1 MMKRPFACI
10 GFTCLFTLA
19 AAVFILKEWVFS
31 LAVIAGV
38 FGAFSLLV
46 PVLRRGRVVP
56 VSLLTAAFSL
66 VWLGC
71 WIPGYEGDQKLAGS
85 DYNISGQI
93 TEAPERSG
101 EKFAYVLRVDSA
113 TNPEGEP
120 VQFSGKL
127 RVTCVNALAAEEGDW
142 VTGKIYAYLL
152 GEEFQPYYAARGIYL
167 SSFLYEYDGVT
178 IEKSQNKT
186 WKGYF
191 LGFRSRLEDVLYT
204 LLPEREAG
212 LISGI
217 VLGNRDGIPED
228 VSNTFRMAGVSHLL
242 AVSGLHLTIL
252 AQFLMG
258 FLALFRLPKKLILL
272 LLIPVVLAF
281 MALTGFSYSILRS
294 GIMFL
299 LYLIAELID
308 RKSEGLNSL
317 GIAVLV
323 LCLLNPFSAGDTG
336 LLLSFSSTLGILL
349 FKGRL
354 MAKIKAH
361 LPVRLEVSS
370 WKRPVVAVID
380 SMVLTVSSSV
390 FTIPI
395 SIFAFGAVSLIA
407 PLANLL
413 MVFPGSVLLV
423 LGALT
428 VSIGSLSVAVA
439 LPLAFL
445 AGLLARYEIGVSWLL
460 SKIPFAVADA
470 SEPYIRFWIAGVLIL
485 VGITLLC
492 SQRRR
497 LFPLTAV
504 FSAVLFL
511 VGVVGNYIL
520 HYDTVTVMGFYSDG
534 GYHVAAERNGRG
546 VLLWGDVPDSYTL
559 AQHGI
564 AVVEFDRQESEEISF
579 WGNALQI
586 GQKGED
592 FCVFTVCGNSMMV
605 CGEESD
611 LSTLDSGWSSPQVL
625 WLEGVPQEGEA
636 LSPELAI
643 ALTTE
648 SRQAPYS
655 RILYTDDEIQLRC
668 APDGEMQAE
677 RR

>member
-38 FGAFSLLV
+38 LGALSLLA

-56 VSLLTAAFSL
+56 LSLLTAAFSL

-71 WIPGYEGDQKLAGS
+71 WMPGYEGDQKLAGS
-85 DYNISGQI
+85 DCHISGQI

-113 TNPEGEP
+113 TDPEGEP

-142 VTGKIYAYLL
+142 VTGKIYAYLP

-167 SSFLYEYDGVT
+167 SSFLYEYDGVE
-178 IEKSQNKT
+178 IEKSQGKT

-191 LGFRSRLEDVLYT
+191 LAFRSRLEDVLYT

-217 VLGNRDGIPED
+217 VLGDRDAIPED

-258 FLALFRLPKKLILL
+258 VLALFRLPKKLILL

-349 FKGRL
+349 FKGRI
-354 MAKIKAH
+354 MAKIKSH
-361 LPVRLEVSS
+361 LPMRLEASS
-370 WKRPVVAVID
+370 WRRPVLAVVD

-390 FTIPI
+390 FTIPV
-395 SIFAFGAVSLIA
+395 SIFAFGAVSLVA

-428 VSIGSLSVAVA
+428 VSMGSLSVQ
-439 LPLAFL
+439 
-445 AGLLARYEIGVSWLL
+445 RHCRWL
-460 SKIPFAVADA
+460 FGQD
-470 SEPYIRFWIAGVLIL
+470 FWQGTKWA
-485 VGITLLC
+485 
-492 SQRRR
+492 
-497 LFPLTAV
+497 
-504 FSAVLFL
+504 
-511 VGVVGNYIL
+511 
-520 HYDTVTVMGFYSDG
+520 
-534 GYHVAAERNGRG
+534 
-546 VLLWGDVPDSYTL
+546 
-559 AQHGI
+559 
-564 AVVEFDRQESEEISF
+564 
-579 WGNALQI
+579 
-586 GQKGED
+586 
-592 FCVFTVCGNSMMV
+592 
-605 CGEESD
+605 
-611 LSTLDSGWSSPQVL
+611 
-625 WLEGVPQEGEA
+625 
-636 LSPELAI
+636 
-643 ALTTE
+643 
-648 SRQAPYS
+648 
-655 RILYTDDEIQLRC
+655 
-668 APDGEMQAE
+668 
-677 RR
+677 